1 MMHENHL
8 KRDDAGV
15 VIINLESRASWS
27 LGARVEMNGSGDL
40 VEAKSF
46 QKKVVLVWQ
55 GKKKLK
61 GVEIS
66 TTQLSHN

>member
-8 KRDDAGV
+8 KRDGAGV

-27 LGARVEMNGSGDL
+27 LGARVEINGWGDL

-46 QKKVVLVWQ
+46 
-55 GKKKLK
+55 
-61 GVEIS
+61 
-66 TTQLSHN
+66 